1 MKNATAITK
10 DKSVTLDT
18 VSVGNG
24 KIGVGVIGVA
34 SILIG
39 CWSVVCLAA
48 GLISSGGPA
57 NLISNFITAISG

>member
-1 MKNATAITK
+1 MKNATTTAK
-10 DKSVTLDT
+10 ERSVGLDT

-24 KIGVGVIGVA
+24 KVGVGVIGVA

-39 CWSVVCLAA
+39 CWSIVCLTA

-57 NLISNFITAISG
+57 SLVSNFITAISG